1 MNSYQSLS
9 QESEIPENEQPLNYA
24 EGKRSKT
31 YATET
36 SSPPIRVEPVEEQKS
51 KSLSAMRQHASKQID
66 QLQKQADLLVKQAR
80 QIESRVELAEK
91 IGKARFGFKPVLL
104 QHYFLY
110 RKNID
115 TASEEMNEK
124 VVGEDLTL
132 SLVGPE
138 EWNDLCPYGMLIAKV
153 RQLGDSTW
161 EVVENDGC

>member
-1 MNSYQSLS
+1 
-9 QESEIPENEQPLNYA
+9 
-24 EGKRSKT
+24 
-31 YATET
+31 
-36 SSPPIRVEPVEEQKS
+36 
-51 KSLSAMRQHASKQID
+51 MRQHASKQID

-115 TASEEMNEK
+115 TASEEMNEE

-138 EWNDLCPYGMLIAKV
+138 EWNELCPYGMLIAKV

>member
-9 QESEIPENEQPLNYA
+9 RESEIPENDQPLNYA

-115 TASEEMNEK
+115 TASEEI
-124 VVGEDLTL
+124 VGEDLTL

-138 EWNDLCPYGMLIAKV
+138 EWNELCPYGMLIAKV